1 MKCMNGSL
9 SDQEARWALN
19 FKLTLLTLI
28 SRISTVLL
36 LIMFTE
42 IMPNET
48 VSSLKQQNQN
58 IKDKVDALSKEIA
71 QLKE

>member
-1 MKCMNGSL
+1 M
-9 SDQEARWALN
+9 
-19 FKLTLLTLI
+19 
-28 SRISTVLL
+28 SRFSTVLL
-36 LIMFTE
+36 LIIFTE

-48 VSSLKQQNQN
+48 VSSLKQQNQD